1 MKLYVKYENR
11 DAASNTAVHA
21 TIKHGGSMKWIWI
34 ILALLYI
41 LSPYDLIP
49 GVHTLGWLD
58 DIAVLILLYRYL
70 SRLNRL
76 RTEKRPPSGSQ
87 QTTGTSGKG
96 RTAEKQN
103 VPRSPYDILGVEPTA
118 TQDEIKTA
126 YRRLANQY
134 HPDKV
139 AHLGEELQALADQ
152 RFKEIQ
158 NAYELLV
165 RK

>member
-1 MKLYVKYENR
+1 
-11 DAASNTAVHA
+11 
-21 TIKHGGSMKWIWI
+21 MKWIWI

-58 DIAVLILLYRYL
+58 DIAVLIVLYRYL

-76 RTEKRPPSGSQ
+76 RTQKRPPFDSQ
-87 QTTGTSGKG
+87 QSAGKPDEG
-96 RTAEKQN
+96 QNAEKPN
-103 VPRSPYDILGVEPTA
+103 MPRSPYEILGVEPSA

-126 YRRLANQY
+126 YRKLANQY

-139 AHLGEELQALADQ
+139 AHLGEALQKLADQ

-158 NAYELLV
+158 DAYEQLV
-165 RK
+165 QK